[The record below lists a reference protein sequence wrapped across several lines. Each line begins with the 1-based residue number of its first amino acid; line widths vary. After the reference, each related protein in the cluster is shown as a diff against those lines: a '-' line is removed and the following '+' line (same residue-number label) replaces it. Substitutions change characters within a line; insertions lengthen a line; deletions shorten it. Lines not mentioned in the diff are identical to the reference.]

1 MYDIVAVITRP
12 GLMLVWGLESMLLW
26 VFRLTNPNTGS
37 GILVQ
42 IHDEY
47 TPWVNLTVVTR
58 RPNGT
63 ILLCLDPRDLNK
75 AIRRSPCYVRTIAD
89 VIPKVSRTSHFSILD
104 AQSGFWQVE
113 PDDESSKLRTLST
126 PWGKC
131 RWKRLPFRLTCI
143 GEMF

>member
-1 MYDIVAVITRP
+1 M
-12 GLMLVWGLESMLLW
+12 
-26 VFRLTNPNTGS
+26 FRLTNPNTGL

-58 RPNGT
+58 KPNGT

-75 AIRRSPCYVRTIAD
+75 AIRRTPCYVRTIDD
-89 VIPKVSRTSHFSILD
+89 VIPKVSGTSHFSILD
-104 AQSGFWQVE
+104 ARNGFWQVE
-113 PDDESSKLRTLST
+113 LDDESSKLRTLST

-143 GEMF
+143 GDMF